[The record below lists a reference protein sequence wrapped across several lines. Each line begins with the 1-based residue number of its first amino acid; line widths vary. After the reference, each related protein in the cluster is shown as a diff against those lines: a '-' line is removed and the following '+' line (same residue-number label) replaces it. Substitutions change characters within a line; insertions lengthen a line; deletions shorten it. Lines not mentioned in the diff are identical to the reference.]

1 MTTKNFKMME
11 ATIENLK
18 KKLDGFSPD
27 LLDALSKILDKV
39 ETQVQS
45 DIPQFYLDE
54 VSYRIQFHNENP
66 NTKLDFFENMSELE
80 LVCA

>member
-1 MTTKNFKMME
+1 MME

-39 ETQVQS
+39 ETQVES
-45 DIPQFYLDE
+45 NIPQFHLDE

>member
-27 LLDALSKILDKV
+27 LLDALSKIFDKV

-45 DIPQFYLDE
+45 NISQFHLDE